1 MPTYRRHA
9 EPPSGIPVDMH
20 ALYYLY
26 HRSIMR
32 ELEDAL
38 LLNPGRDGQPLPSVR
53 ALAAH
58 HGVTPLTMHRALRHL
73 AQDGRVHAIPRKGFF
88 WGTRPPSPPPLAAP
102 AKARLEDVRN
112 RLLEDLRRGV
122 FHPHRPLPD
131 PRSLGEIHGMGARRM
146 AALLATLVEQGWLV
160 RRGRTLYTAPPVEL
174 PFHSTVLV
182 VSRCDHHGML
192 LLDSERETDFLK
204 SIRLQARELGLEPS
218 FAGWHEDG
226 THGRLLD
233 RDGNELRLE
242 NIRGPLLGIVAST
255 WLVLDPVAMLRDL
268 RQTNT
273 PVAVWWEHPAEDFPK
288 GRTGSMVGFNL
299 SFGTSAGWEAGRH
312 LRSLAEGTVAF
323 VSPFHASEWSRA
335 RLEGL
340 QQALEG
346 SGIQVVPCVDE
357 TWESA
362 WHIRQAAGGVK
373 EGEDRIRET
382 LSEFLHSG
390 RLDTRQ
396 TWVTVNDH
404 VALYLIE
411 LLREAGMSR
420 PRIVSFDNTSASEA
434 WQFDSFEFHTDGMVR
449 QMLHQILHPDAK
461 MFRDGGLHEMMGR
474 MVVRQPRSAHLDSR

>member
-1 MPTYRRHA
+1 
-9 EPPSGIPVDMH
+9 
-20 ALYYLY
+20 
-26 HRSIMR
+26 MR
-32 ELEDAL
+32 ELEEAL

-53 ALAAH
+53 ALALH
-58 HGVTPLTMHRALRHL
+58 HGVTPLTMHRALRQL

-88 WGTRPPSPPPLAAP
+88 WGPRPPYRPPLAAP
-102 AKARLEDVRN
+102 AKARLEDVRD

-131 PRSLGEIHGMGARRM
+131 PRSLGEIHGVGARRM
-146 AALLATLVEQGWLV
+146 AGLLATLVEQGWLV
-160 RRGRTLYTAPPVEL
+160 RRGRTLFTAPPVEL
-174 PFHSTVLV
+174 PSHATVLV

-226 THGRLLD
+226 SGGRLLD

-242 NIRGPLLGIVAST
+242 NVRAPLLGVVAST
-255 WLVLDPVAMLRDL
+255 WLVLDPAAMLRQL
-268 RQTNT
+268 RRTNV

-288 GRTGSMVGFNL
+288 SRTGSMAGFNL
-299 SFGTSAGWEAGRH
+299 SFGASAGWEAGRH
-312 LRSLAEGTVAF
+312 LRSLVDGAVAF

-335 RLEGL
+335 RLDGL
-340 QQALEG
+340 RQALEG

-362 WHIRQAAGGVK
+362 WHMRQALGGAA
-373 EGEDRIRET
+373 EAEARLHEILAR
-382 LSEFLHSG
+382 FLRSDGLADHP
-390 RLDTRQ
+390 
-396 TWVTVNDH
+396 TWVVANDH
-404 VALYLIE
+404 VAMHLIA
-411 LLREAGMSR
+411 LLREMGLPR

-449 QMLHQILHPDAK
+449 QMLHHLANPGAKLFADAPI
-461 MFRDGGLHEMMGR
+461 HEMIGR
-474 MVVRQPRSAHLDSR
+474 VVVRSG